1 MHANE
6 PLPACVRAYGKLKR
20 GWRDTSLKARAR
32 PPLTADNETEGGG
45 GELER
50 EEKRGGVKGMPTGG
64 LCSHLLLPSFT
75 CQRLSQSPQTG
86 KIEAFS
92 LLCRYQEMIIACS
105 VFHTDN
111 QDYSE
116 QDKLPHRGVRKIL
129 TRPSHMYLQYESLS

>member
-50 EEKRGGVKGMPTGG
+50 EEKKGGGIERDAHRWLMFSSTFALLYLSTAFPIPTDWEDRGF
-64 LCSHLLLPSFT
+64 LPAVSLSGDDH
-75 CQRLSQSPQTG
+75 RL
-86 KIEAFS
+86 FS
-92 LLCRYQEMIIACS
+92 
-105 VFHTDN
+105 V
-111 QDYSE
+111 
-116 QDKLPHRGVRKIL
+116 PHRQSG
-129 TRPSHMYLQYESLS
+129 LQ